1 MPISKNSPPIFQH
14 YNGKW
19 RPLWRG
25 RLHGIAA
32 LVAIPAGTLLILAA
46 QCAIARVATSI
57 YVFSLFALY
66 STSASY
72 HLFTRTPHV
81 QKIMQK
87 LDHSMIFILIAGTYT
102 PLCLLTLP
110 HSWGIPF
117 LCFVWVAAIMGM
129 VFKFGWGARRI
140 TGGLYI
146 ALGWAGVL
154 FFLQQ
159 QGMLVKQRWC
169 CSALVACCTP
179 LGQFSFISNVRG
191 WCHTFLVTT
200 RSGMFLLF
208 LRESP
213 NSLALGSLS
222 LRPISPVSGSPHIFA
237 LAVQIYVKL
246 S

>member
-25 RLHGIAA
+25 RVHGIAA

-46 QCAIARVATSI
+46 ESAIARVATSI

-66 STSASY
+66 TTSASY

-102 PLCLLTLP
+102 PLCLLALP
-110 HSWGIPF
+110 HSWGI
-117 LCFVWVAAIMGM
+117 VWVAAITGM

-146 ALGWAGVL
+146 ALGWAGVFIFPTAAKNTGSTAMVLLGIGGLLYTIGAIL
-154 FFLQQ
+154 FYLQRPR
-159 QGMLVKQRWC
+159 LV
-169 CSALVACCTP
+169 
-179 LGQFSFISNVRG
+179 
-191 WCHTFLVTT
+191 
-200 RSGMFLLF
+200 
-208 LRESP
+208 
-213 NSLALGSLS
+213 
-222 LRPISPVSGSPHIFA
+222 PHIFGYHEIWHVFTV
-237 LAVQIYVKL
+237 LAGITQFIGIGFIVAQAN
-246 S
+246 

>member
-25 RLHGIAA
+25 RVHGIAA

-46 QCAIARVATSI
+46 ESAIARVATSI

-72 HLFTRTPHV
+72 HLFTRAPHV

-102 PLCLLTLP
+102 PLCLLALP

-129 VFKFGWGARRI
+129 VFKFGWGARI
-140 TGGLYI
+140 G
-146 ALGWAGVL
+146 
-154 FFLQQ
+154 
-159 QGMLVKQRWC
+159 
-169 CSALVACCTP
+169 
-179 LGQFSFISNVRG
+179 
-191 WCHTFLVTT
+191 
-200 RSGMFLLF
+200 
-208 LRESP
+208 
-213 NSLALGSLS
+213 
-222 LRPISPVSGSPHIFA
+222 
-237 LAVQIYVKL
+237 
-246 S
+246 